1 MIGSLNLQVSMSKN
15 VKCLVFSIISLWAQ
29 WFSRTLSKVRGGGGD
44 LSFRLWDWASF
55 FSPSPP
61 SHVQWPWANPKKY
74 NRLVTP
80 VSIQVWDLRH
90 ARSSLCPGRSY
101 TCHMERA
108 TCSCMR
114 TVVQQS
120 TKIVGWSTSTQN
132 KPHRIGTLLSN
143 KKWYKLLLHFLP
155 CCGLLH

>member
-1 MIGSLNLQVSMSKN
+1 MFGLLYYKSMGTMIFTHFVQSEGRGRRSVFPSLG
-15 VKCLVFSIISLWAQ
+15 
-29 WFSRTLSKVRGGGGD
+29 LSQ
-44 LSFRLWDWASF
+44 F

-80 VSIQVWDLRH
+80 VSIQLWDLRH

-155 CCGLLH
+155 CCGLLHYWLDGFKYGLGQWLNI